1 MRIIQNLAC
10 MEIVVNPDDNRI
22 IIKKD
27 ILKDKKVNSMFI
39 FASTEDVSTLS
50 PFTNEFITQKD
61 EIDDLNL
68 FLNIT
73 DKAGNLFIKD
83 FSFDVF
89 DINCESFRRFEYD
102 IERVIDEENIILSSK
117 SFDISTVRLLL
128 YAIYQSDNIKPSTD
142 EINGSISFFYTPT
155 SDVEDIKLKDL
166 LGYHLND
173 KQVKAIQVNGNNTP
187 GYLDLRSKN
196 GKRIIENIPLQAL
209 SLNAPSAYEID
220 PFIIDSE
227 NSYLRVR
234 SNFHKKEIQLTFIY

>member
-27 ILKDKKVNSMFI
+27 ILKDKKVNNMFI
-39 FASTEDVSTLS
+39 FASTEDLFTLS

-83 FSFDVF
+83 FSFDIF
-89 DINCESFRRFEYD
+89 DINCESIRCFDYD
-102 IERVIDEENIILSSK
+102 IERVIDEENIVLSSK

-142 EINGSISFFYTPT
+142 EIGGSISFFYTPT
-155 SDVEDIKLKDL
+155 SEIEDIKLKDII
-166 LGYHLND
+166 GYHLND
-173 KQVKAIQVNGNNTP
+173 KQIKAILVNGNNTP

-196 GKRIIENIPLQAL
+196 GKRIIENIPLQVL

-220 PFIIDSE
+220 PFIIDCE
-227 NSYLRVR
+227 NSYLRIR
-234 SNFHKKEIQLTFIY
+234 ATSYNEEIQITFIY